1 MGYRDDAG
9 DFFVLPSRFETEL
22 CSGNGF
28 DKAQVIEVLTKHNY
42 LIKGGDGRATVT
54 RRVYSLDLE
63 NSTMERK
70 PVRVYHLSAAIV
82 GGVE

>member
-1 MGYRDDAG
+1 MGYRDDSG
-9 DFFVLPSRFETEL
+9 DFYVLPSRFESEL

-28 DKAQVIEVLTKHNY
+28 DKAQVIDVLAKHGY

-63 NSTMERK
+63 NSTEERRK
-70 PVRVYHLSAAIV
+70 ARVYHVSDTIV
-82 GGVE
+82 GGDE